1 MTKKE
6 RVVLAYSGG
15 LDTSVAIPWLQE
27 NYHSEVIA
35 LTLDLGQG
43 RDLDGVQEKA
53 RAVGAVKAII
63 MDVREEFVNGFVW
76 PALQAGALY
85 ESRYPLATALGRP
98 LIARRLAEL
107 ALEEGAQYIAH
118 GCTGK
123 GNDQVRIEL
132 GVMASAPHL
141 KVIAP
146 ARDWG
151 MSRDEEMQYAQD
163 RGIPVPTT
171 RASPYSVDEN
181 LWGRS
186 VESGVLEDPWVEP
199 PEDVFTW
206 TNSVERTPD
215 KPLYLEIEFVQGIP
229 VAIDGEKLDG
239 VSLIQL
245 LNASAG
251 QHGIGRIDHLE
262 NRLVGIKSREI
273 YEAPA
278 GVILHAAHQ
287 SLESLTLT
295 KEQQR
300 FKATVAQEY
309 ADLVYNGLWFSDHRQ
324 DLDVY
329 VSSSQQ
335 FVSGTV
341 RLRLYKGA
349 FMVVGRQSPTPL
361 YSYELATY
369 DKADQFDHRAAAGF
383 IKVYGLTTKTQ
394 AERSQSN
401 TER

>member
-1 MTKKE
+1 M
-6 RVVLAYSGG
+6 
-15 LDTSVAIPWLQE
+15 
-27 NYHSEVIA
+27 IA

-43 RDLDGVQEKA
+43 RDLDGIQEKA
-53 RAVGAVKAII
+53 RAVGAVKAIV
-63 MDVREEFVNGFVW
+63 MDVREEFVSGFVW

-98 LIARRLAEL
+98 LIARRLAQL
-107 ALEEGAQYIAH
+107 AVKEGAGYIAH

-146 ARDWG
+146 ARDWS
-151 MSRDEEMQYAQD
+151 MSRDEEMNYAQE

-206 TNSVERTPD
+206 TNPVERTPD
-215 KPLYLEIEFVQGIP
+215 SSLYLEVEFVQGIP
-229 VAIDGEKLDG
+229 VAIDGEKFDG

-245 LNASAG
+245 LNSSAG

-278 GVILHAAHQ
+278 AVILHAAHQ

-300 FKATVAQEY
+300 FKAIVAQEY

-324 DLDVY
+324 NLDAY
-329 VSSSQQ
+329 VLDSQQ
-335 FVSGTV
+335 FVTGIV

-349 FMVVGRQSPTPL
+349 FAVVGRQSPNPL

-369 DKADQFDHRAAAGF
+369 DKADQFDHGAAAGF
-383 IKVYGLTTKTQ
+383 IKVYGLTTRTQ
-394 AERSQSN
+394 AERSRSN
-401 TER
+401 IKK

>member
-63 MDVREEFVNGFVW
+63 MDVREEFVHGFVW

-98 LIARRLAEL
+98 LIAKRLADL

-151 MSRDEEMQYAQD
+151 MSRDEEMQYAQE

-206 TNSVERTPD
+206 TNAVEQTPD
-215 KPLYLEIEFVQGIP
+215 TPLYLEIEFVQGIP

-245 LNASAG
+245 LNVSAG

-300 FKATVAQEY
+300 FKAIVAQEY

-329 VSSSQQ
+329 VSNSQR

-349 FMVVGRQSPTPL
+349 FTVVGRQSPTPL

-401 TER
+401 TEL

>member
-85 ESRYPLATALGRP
+85 ESHYPLATALGRP

-151 MSRDEEMQYAQD
+151 MSRDEEMQYAQE

-215 KPLYLEIEFVQGIP
+215 KPLYLEIEFLQGIP

-245 LNASAG
+245 LNVSAG

-394 AERSQSN
+394 AERSQPN

>member
-63 MDVREEFVNGFVW
+63 LDVREEFVHGFVW

-151 MSRDEEMQYAQD
+151 MSRDEEMQYAQE

-206 TNSVERTPD
+206 TNAVEQTPD
-215 KPLYLEIEFVQGIP
+215 TPLYLEIEFVQGIP

-245 LNASAG
+245 LNVSAG
-251 QHGIGRIDHLE
+251 QHGVGRIDHLE

-300 FKATVAQEY
+300 FKAIVAQEY

-329 VSSSQQ
+329 VSSSQR

-349 FMVVGRQSPTPL
+349 FTVVGRQSPTPL

-394 AERSQSN
+394 AERSRSN
-401 TER
+401 TEL

>member
-63 MDVREEFVNGFVW
+63 IDVREEFVHGFVW

-151 MSRDEEMQYAQD
+151 MSRDEEMQYAQE

-206 TNSVERTPD
+206 TNAVEQTPD
-215 KPLYLEIEFVQGIP
+215 TPLYLEIEFVQGIP

-245 LNASAG
+245 LNVSAG

-300 FKATVAQEY
+300 FKAIVAQEY

-329 VSSSQQ
+329 VSNSQR

-349 FMVVGRQSPTPL
+349 FTVVGRQSPTPL

-401 TER
+401 TEL

>member
-229 VAIDGEKLDG
+229 VAIDGENLDG

-245 LNASAG
+245 LNVSAG

>member
-6 RVVLAYSGG
+6 RVVLPYSGG

-229 VAIDGEKLDG
+229 VAIDGENLDG

>member
-63 MDVREEFVNGFVW
+63 LDVREEFVHGFVW

-151 MSRDEEMQYAQD
+151 MSRDEEMQYAQE

-206 TNSVERTPD
+206 TNAVEQTPD
-215 KPLYLEIEFVQGIP
+215 TPLYLEIEFVQGIP

-245 LNASAG
+245 LNVSAG
-251 QHGIGRIDHLE
+251 QHGVGRIDHLE

-278 GVILHAAHQ
+278 AVILHAAHQ

-300 FKATVAQEY
+300 FKAIVAQEY

-329 VSSSQQ
+329 VSSSQR

-349 FMVVGRQSPTPL
+349 FTVVGRQSPTPL

-394 AERSQSN
+394 AERSRSN
-401 TER
+401 TEL

>member
-63 MDVREEFVNGFVW
+63 MDVREEFVHGFVW

-151 MSRDEEMQYAQD
+151 MSRDEEMQYAQE

-206 TNSVERTPD
+206 TNAVEQTPD
-215 KPLYLEIEFVQGIP
+215 TPLYLEIEFVQGIP

-245 LNASAG
+245 LNVSAG
-251 QHGIGRIDHLE
+251 QHGVGRIDHLE

-278 GVILHAAHQ
+278 AVILHAAHQ

-300 FKATVAQEY
+300 FKAIVAQEY

-329 VSSSQQ
+329 VSSSQR

-349 FMVVGRQSPTPL
+349 FTVVGRQSPTPL

-394 AERSQSN
+394 AERSRSN
-401 TER
+401 TEL